1 MLCINVLIR
10 MAEISLDWQTLN
22 KKQVVIWINLIERV
36 KNEIIIA
43 SRLCMRY
50 IAYKNNCNEDE
61 NNANS

>member
-1 MLCINVLIR
+1 MLCINVLIK
-10 MAEISLDWQTLN
+10 MAEMSLDWQTLN

-43 SRLCMRY
+43 SRLGMRY